1 MTQIEEKEND
11 PMPDFV
17 DGPKLSQRLAA
28 ALRDAKDVR
37 LAVAFWGAGA
47 AEELCIHVGVGAR
60 FRVVCNLSSG
70 GTNPHEIRELRKR
83 GVEVRQLNDLHA
95 KIGVVDDLSFLGS
108 SNMSTNG
115 LGGEYTRTGWREA
128 NIVYQNARPE
138 IASMFDDFWRNG
150 TEINDADLKNAEA
163 AWDVRS
169 KGIAIIEVR
178 NKSLVDILRSAPNR
192 LDTLNVRM
200 VVYEEI
206 TDPEEGAQFESAQ
219 EEATRRYGE
228 SFDVYYDWKSMKKK
242 ALDAYLVDYYWP
254 ASGSIAGGT
263 LYRRDVKNFPD
274 IKVNGEKYC
283 VCFGI
288 DNIEGI
294 TFPKEDNA
302 AIRKAFHKY
311 VGAGNKN
318 KYPENKS
325 EYPDQLS
332 YNFPIS
338 ELAPYLPSDR

>member
-28 ALRDAKDVR
+28 ALRDAMDVR

-128 NIVYQNARPE
+128 NIVYQNARSE
-138 IASMFDDFWRNG
+138 IASMFDDFWRTG

-163 AWDVRS
+163 AWDVRR
-169 KGIAIIEVR
+169 KGNAIIEVR
-178 NKSLVDILRSAPNR
+178 NKSLVDVLRSAPDR
-192 LDTLNVRM
+192 LDALNVRM

-206 TDPEEGAQFESAQ
+206 TDPEELAEFESAQ

-228 SFDVYYDWKSMKKK
+228 SADVYWDWESLEKEAS
-242 ALDAYLVDYYWP
+242 DAYLVDYYWR
-254 ASGSIAGGT
+254 AKGRIAGGS
-263 LYRRDVKNFPD
+263 LWRRDVQNFPD
-274 IKVNGEKYC
+274 FKRKGKTFNTVFEIKT
-283 VCFGI
+283 
-288 DNIEGI
+288 IEGA
-294 TFPKEDNA
+294 TFGKEDKSTIRA
-302 AIRKAFHKY
+302 ALRDYVKDGHK
-311 VGAGNKN
+311 G
-318 KYPENKS
+318 ECDD
-325 EYPDQLS
+325 ERS
-332 YNFPIS
+332 YNFRIS
-338 ELAPYLPSDR
+338 ELAPNLPSDR